1 MYYTING
8 GTPTT
13 TSSSL
18 VTLANLPSQGKAL
31 RRSGGSQSKVAT
43 SVVRSQRLLSQSTRT
58 AASYSNR
65 S

>member
-8 GTPTT
+8 STPT

-18 VTLANLPSQGKAL
+18 VILANLAYHGTGTKTVRAIA
-31 RRSGGSQSKVAT
+31 VAM
-43 SVVRSQRLLSQSTRT
+43 SIVRSRRLLSQSTSTDRRVIFD
-58 AASYSNR
+58 R